1 MFTFDSL
8 PLSICPQ
15 KYQHFISTSSER
27 RRLCEN
33 FGIDVEIEYPF
44 TDEFMHMEPED
55 FICRILIDKLHAKY
69 VVVGTD
75 YRFGKDRAGDAAMLV
90 EAGKE
95 LGFTTII
102 VEKEKYELAGIIG
115 KGSDRT
121 KKIAN
126 DFNVPVY
133 TNIENIEANID
144 AACVVVPNA
153 AGGGQGTD
161 IAEKLLLR
169 GIPTLLEHPA
179 HEKEIIKCLKASKNT
194 PFMINPFYRYIS
206 PVQDFL
212 EAAKVMN
219 HHSVLLSA
227 SLDCAIHVLYDGI
240 DILGC
245 ALENFSGWKLGTVAE
260 IVGSTLK
267 SGGNKSIKIMIGD
280 IPVMFVINTDV
291 DKDDPDHPLH
301 LYHRIELT
309 FSTGRLCL
317 VNTHGPVIW
326 MPFQHMPRDEYGT
339 ISIDKDNKEIPTAIM
354 LGNSKPLSLK
364 KTVEYIWT
372 GAVVQAL
379 ECLFSMDKTKKMQM
393 AQYQIFV
400 SRLWSEISRK
410 TGYLNL
416 VNYNNSGNNEEI
428 FDELQKK
435 GLLEEKIFV

>member
-1 MFTFDSL
+1 MYL
-8 PLSICPQ
+8 
-15 KYQHFISTSSER
+15 R
-27 RRLCEN
+27 RNRKC
-33 FGIDVEIEYPF
+33 
-44 TDEFMHMEPED
+44 
-55 FICRILIDKLHAKY
+55 
-69 VVVGTD
+69 
-75 YRFGKDRAGDAAMLV
+75 
-90 EAGKE
+90 
-95 LGFTTII
+95 I
-102 VEKEKYELAGIIG
+102 VENEKYELAGIIG

>member
-1 MFTFDSL
+1 MNLYKRDNVQLFEIDL
-8 PLSICPQ
+8 D
-15 KYQHFISTSSER
+15 KSSSV
-27 RRLCEN
+27 N
-33 FGIDVEIEYPF
+33 
-44 TDEFMHMEPED
+44 EFCD
-55 FICRILIDKLHAKY
+55 GANI
-69 VVVGTD
+69 
-75 YRFGKDRAGDAAMLV
+75 
-90 EAGKE
+90 
-95 LGFTTII
+95 
-102 VEKEKYELAGIIG
+102 IIG
-115 KGSDRT
+115 AIGPST
-121 KKIAN
+121 KYSEKMLKIALEMKIPYIDPGGMYLKN
-126 DFNVPVY
+126 KYSNREIDITAIVGAGLFPGVSGWLLY
-133 TNIENIEANID
+133 SELKRRGGKQLIEIVIGGKYNFSRGAAID
-144 AACVVVPNA
+144 YVEEIKENA

>member
-1 MFTFDSL
+1 
-8 PLSICPQ
+8 
-15 KYQHFISTSSER
+15 
-27 RRLCEN
+27 
-33 FGIDVEIEYPF
+33 
-44 TDEFMHMEPED
+44 MHKK
-55 FICRILIDKLHAKY
+55 RIL
-69 VVVGTD
+69 VCGTG
-75 YRFGKDRAGDAAMLV
+75 FGKIYL
-90 EAGKE
+90 K
-95 LGFTTII
+95 TI
-102 VEKEKYELAGIIG
+102 VENEKYELAGIIG

-339 ISIDKDNKEIPTAIM
+339 ISIDKDNKDIPTAIM

>member
-1 MFTFDSL
+1 MDIL
-8 PLSICPQ
+8 
-15 KYQHFISTSSER
+15 
-27 RRLCEN
+27 LC
-33 FGIDVEIEYPF
+33 
-44 TDEFMHMEPED
+44 
-55 FICRILIDKLHAKY
+55 R
-69 VVVGTD
+69 
-75 YRFGKDRAGDAAMLV
+75 
-90 EAGKE
+90 
-95 LGFTTII
+95 
-102 VEKEKYELAGIIG
+102 
-115 KGSDRT
+115 
-121 KKIAN
+121 
-126 DFNVPVY
+126 
-133 TNIENIEANID
+133 
-144 AACVVVPNA
+144 
-153 AGGGQGTD
+153 GGQGTD

>member
-1 MFTFDSL
+1 
-8 PLSICPQ
+8 
-15 KYQHFISTSSER
+15 
-27 RRLCEN
+27 
-33 FGIDVEIEYPF
+33 
-44 TDEFMHMEPED
+44 MHKK
-55 FICRILIDKLHAKY
+55 RIL
-69 VVVGTD
+69 VCGTG
-75 YRFGKDRAGDAAMLV
+75 FGKIYL
-90 EAGKE
+90 K
-95 LGFTTII
+95 TI
-102 VEKEKYELAGIIG
+102 VENEKYELAGIIG

-301 LYHRIELT
+301 LYHRIELDRK
-309 FSTGRLCL
+309 S
-317 VNTHGPVIW
+317 
-326 MPFQHMPRDEYGT
+326 
-339 ISIDKDNKEIPTAIM
+339 
-354 LGNSKPLSLK
+354 
-364 KTVEYIWT
+364 
-372 GAVVQAL
+372 VV
-379 ECLFSMDKTKKMQM
+379 
-393 AQYQIFV
+393 
-400 SRLWSEISRK
+400 
-410 TGYLNL
+410 
-416 VNYNNSGNNEEI
+416 
-428 FDELQKK
+428 
-435 GLLEEKIFV
+435 